1 MVRKRW
7 IARLSEIA
15 QNPAKTRASSDSLK
29 GVGKTPNRSTLRP
42 LGFVDSDEH
51 GALLERSGNK
61 DSLLVWYWHTA
72 DLLRDGG

>member
-29 GVGKTPNRSTLRP
+29 GVVSRTLR
-42 LGFVDSDEH
+42 FAENHVVSH
-51 GALLERSGNK
+51 
-61 DSLLVWYWHTA
+61 
-72 DLLRDGG
+72 

>member
-29 GVGKTPNRSTLRP
+29 GVGGHCPRDAMRI
-42 LGFVDSDEH
+42 LG
-51 GALLERSGNK
+51 
-61 DSLLVWYWHTA
+61 
-72 DLLRDGG
+72 